1 MSEITL
7 KQLEDYLWQSAVIL
21 RGSMGAGSYKNYVF
35 PLMFYKRICDV
46 YDEEYSEALEV
57 SEGDVE
63 YASMDEVHRFI
74 IPQSCHWNVVRST
87 STEVGSAISKALKG
101 IEAVNPRLSGIF
113 GDAVWTN
120 KNRLPDR
127 LLKDLIEHLSTLTLS
142 NKNCPADEFGTA
154 YEYLVGKFADDSGH
168 TAQEFYTN
176 RTVVH
181 LMTELL
187 RPQQGERIYDPTC
200 GSGGMLISSV
210 AYLRDHGQEWRSLKL
225 YGQEIN
231 PLTCAIARM
240 NMFLHGIEDFE
251 IIQGDTL
258 ENPYFIEGD
267 QLKTFDLVLAN
278 PPYSIKQ
285 WDHAKFTSDPYG
297 RNYLGNPPKGK
308 ADYAFFQHILKS
320 MNPKTGRCA
329 ILFPHGVLFRR
340 DESEL
345 RGRLIESDSLE
356 CIIGVADNL
365 FFNSPMEACIVICNN
380 NKPSYL
386 KDRIKFID
394 AKTEYVKDGKHN
406 SLSKDNIARIKS
418 VFDATEDI
426 PGVMSIRDNQ
436 DILENGSNLSISI
449 NVEQVK
455 KEESINIESVVGQ
468 WKQSFSEYS
477 SLYEELLLSSKSEK
491 GGQE

>member
-267 QLKTFDLVLAN
+267 QLKTFDLVFAN

-285 WDHAKFTSDPYG
+285 WDHDKFVNDPYG
-297 RNYLGNPPKGK
+297 RNFLGNPPKK
-308 ADYAFFQHILKS
+308 RADFAFFQHILKS

-329 ILFPHGVLFRR
+329 ILFPHGILYRSA
-340 DESEL
+340 E
-345 RGRLIESDSLE
+345 DSLRKKLVELDLVE
-356 CIIGVADNL
+356 CVIGVSKGL
-365 FFNSPMEACIVICNN
+365 FFNSPMEACIVICNY
-380 NKPSYL
+380 NKPDYL
-386 KDRIKFID
+386 VGKIKFIN
-394 AKTEYVKDGKHN
+394 AREEYVKDGSHN
-406 SLSKDNIARIKS
+406 SLSSDNIARIKS
-418 VFDATEDI
+418 FFDSENDVPDYVAIRTTE
-426 PGVMSIRDNQ
+426 Q
-436 DILENGSNLSISI
+436 ILEKGSRLSISLYTGSSSDDDADSAQAYERWTESKQEL
-449 NVEQVK
+449 NV
-455 KEESINIESVVGQ
+455 I
-468 WKQSFSEYS
+468 
-477 SLYEELLLSSKSEK
+477 LDDLSTVMRCDD
-491 GGQE
+491 G